1 MRQITTAIVV
11 AAAAAAMV
19 TGTMTGTANAGSA
32 PPPPG
37 SVSPAVVTGHPAMGY
52 NTWYQYRTSANEADV
67 LAEGRELV
75 SSGLAAAGYVTV
87 NLDDG
92 WMSPNRDSAGN
103 LVADPAKF
111 PDGMASVASQ
121 LHAMGL
127 KLGVYEAI
135 GTRTCQGYPGSYGH
149 YKQDAALFASWQVDY
164 VKIDDCGG
172 YPAGTTESSLASLH
186 AQYGGDLRADSPS
199 LLYSQEL
206 PVPYI
211 GTSSFIPAVTSSSQW
226 ANSWRVA
233 ADEYGA
239 ATPVIDR
246 NLNADIH
253 LHGFAHSGH
262 WNDLDMVL
270 PPSIMPSPSTAAY
283 LTDEQT
289 QLSGWAMEASPILIS
304 ANLASLSAAELTALK
319 NPDMIAIDQSGAQS
333 ALEVTHTHVEAYVK
347 PAEGGTALF
356 LTNTGTGTAS
366 ATYTLSQLGITAASV
381 TGRNIWTGRTTTFN
395 SVVTTLAVGA
405 SAMLVLK

>member
-1 MRQITTAIVV
+1 MSQIKVALIVAT
-11 AAAAAAMV
+11 AAAAVIA
-19 TGTMTGTANAGSA
+19 GSMTGTTDAASA

-52 NTWYQYRTSANEADV
+52 NTWYQYRTSADEADV
-67 LAEGRELV
+67 LAQGRALV
-75 SSGLAAAGYVTV
+75 SGGLAAAGYSTV

-92 WMSPNRDSAGN
+92 WMSPRRNSAGN
-103 LVADPAKF
+103 LVEDPAKF
-111 PDGMASVASQ
+111 PDGMAALAGK

-127 KLGVYEAI
+127 RLGVYEAI
-135 GTRTCQGYPGSYGH
+135 GTRTCQGYPGSSGH

-206 PVPYI
+206 PVPFI
-211 GTSSFIPAVTSSSQW
+211 GSSQFIPAVSSSARW

-233 ADEYGA
+233 PDEYGA
-239 ATPVIDR
+239 ATVVIDR
-246 NLNADIH
+246 NLNAGIH
-253 LHGFAHSGH
+253 LHTFAHSGH

-270 PPSIMPSPSTAAY
+270 PPSIMPSPSAAAY

-289 QLSGWAMEASPILIS
+289 QLSGWAMEASPVLIS
-304 ANLASLSAAELTALK
+304 ANLATLSAAELTALK

-333 ALEVTHTHVEAYVK
+333 ALEVTHAHVEAFVK
-347 PAEGGTALF
+347 PADGGTALF
-356 LTNTGTGTAS
+356 MTNTGTGTAS
-366 ATYTLSQLGITAASV
+366 AAYTLSQLGIPAARV
-381 TGRNIWTGRTTTFN
+381 TSRNIWTGRTTTFGGIA
-395 SVVTTLAVGA
+395 TTLAAGTSV
-405 SAMLVLK
+405 MLVVK

>member
-1 MRQITTAIVV
+1 VGQINVPIVV
-11 AAAAAAMV
+11 TAAVAAMV
-19 TGTMTGTANAGSA
+19 AGSMARTAGAAPA
-32 PPPPG
+32 PPPSG
-37 SVSPAVVTGHPAMGY
+37 SVSPSVVTGYPAMGY

-67 LAEGRELV
+67 LAQGRELV

-92 WMSPNRDSAGN
+92 WMSPRRNSEGD

-111 PDGMASVASQ
+111 PDGMAALASM

-127 KLGVYEAI
+127 KLGMYEAI

-172 YPAGTTESSLASLH
+172 CPAGTTEASLASLH
-186 AQYGGDLRADSPS
+186 AQYGGDLRADSRS

-211 GTSSFIPAVTSSSQW
+211 GTPSFIPAASSSARW
-226 ANSWRVA
+226 ANSWRVTP
-233 ADEYGA
+233 DEYGA

-246 NLNADIH
+246 NLAADLH
-253 LHGFAHSGH
+253 LHEFAHSGH

-270 PPSIMPSPSTAAY
+270 PPSIMPSPSSAAF
-283 LTDEQT
+283 LVDEQT
-289 QLSGWAMEASPILIS
+289 QLSGWAMEASPLLIS
-304 ANLASLSAAELTALK
+304 ANLTSLSAAELTELK
-319 NPDMIAIDQSGAQS
+319 NPYMIAIDQSGAQS
-333 ALEVTHTHVEAYVK
+333 ALEVTHARVEAFVK
-347 PAEGGTALF
+347 PVEGGTALF
-356 LTNTGTGTAS
+356 LTNTGTGTTS
-366 ATYTLSQLGITAASV
+366 AAYTLSQLGV
-381 TGRNIWTGRTTTFN
+381 TSARVTSRNIWTGRTTAI
-395 SVVTTLAVGA
+395 SRVVVTLAAGT
-405 SAMLVLK
+405 SAMLVLR